1 MLLNNVELDLKTKRK
16 EGGVSQAGIAEKPGQ
31 WSLMQK
37 IQGFRRFSCAY

>member
-16 EGGVSQAGIAEKPGQ
+16 EGGVSQAGIAEKPGAMV
-31 WSLMQK
+31 SYAK